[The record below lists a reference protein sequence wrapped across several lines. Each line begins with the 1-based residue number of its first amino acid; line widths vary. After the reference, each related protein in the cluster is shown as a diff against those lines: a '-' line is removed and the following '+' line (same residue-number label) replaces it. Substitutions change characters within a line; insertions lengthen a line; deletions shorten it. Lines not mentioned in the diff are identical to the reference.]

1 MQRECLLKQ
10 ICKKYNIVDLKEFTR
25 FYLNNNNC
33 DGSGQVQSLDC
44 VVKAYMEKVEK
55 DGHI

>member
-1 MQRECLLKQ
+1 
-10 ICKKYNIVDLKEFTR
+10 
-25 FYLNNNNC
+25 LNNNNC

-44 VVKAYMEKVEK
+44 VVKSYMEKVEK